1 MSSPMDKV
9 PFANGQP
16 SNFENVLRMA
26 QNDPRS
32 FEEQMKRM
40 NPQGYQLAYQIRN
53 SPNPRETI
61 LQLAQQRGINPNILR
76 MLGL

>member
-9 PFANGQP
+9 PFVNGQ
-16 SNFENVLRMA
+16 SNDFENMLRMA

-32 FEEQMKRM
+32 FEERMKRM
-40 NPQGYQLAYQIRN
+40 NPQGYQLACQIRN

-61 LQLAQQRGINPNILR
+61 LQLAQQRGINPNLLR
-76 MLGL
+76 MFGL